1 MNLIKNKKSIY
12 DNPCKCLN
20 TLVVFVSIKLYYKK
34 STLSIPVP
42 LGHIWLL
49 GDKKKSCINE
59 ILQVF
64 DLVDSVFSIC
74 EAILKCVCV

>member
-1 MNLIKNKKSIY
+1 MIKNKKSIY

-34 STLSIPVP
+34 STLSIPAP

-49 GDKKKSCINE
+49 GDKKNLALMKFC
-59 ILQVF
+59 VF
-64 DLVDSVFSIC
+64 DLVDNVSSIC
-74 EAILKCVCV
+74 EAILKCVYV